1 MKMWIR
7 VLIDAAIIIVALT
20 IIMGW
25 RAIMPAR
32 MPVYLLPSDM
42 GLPYENILLKTS
54 DGKNLK
60 GWLIHSKK
68 SKGII
73 ICLHGYP
80 ANKSDILPVV
90 SFLYPDFSLLLFDF
104 RAHGESEGKITYFG
118 LKEFIDVKA
127 AIDFIKSR
135 DDIKGMKIGIWG
147 YSLGGAV
154 GIIAASKY
162 DGMINAIVTDSA
174 FANFPEMITHYYKN
188 LGPLKYI
195 FSSLSR
201 LLGRYILGA
210 DFIQNSP
217 EYFIEELKSP
227 ILIIHSR
234 EDDFVPYQH
243 ALRLFNKAPQPK
255 RLYTVEGKHT
265 GLDRAFTDEYQR
277 IVKKFFIKYLPP
289 DTQSANPVN

>member
-1 MKMWIR
+1 MWIR
-7 VLIDAAIIIVALT
+7 VLIDTVIIIITLT
-20 IIMGW
+20 IILGW

-42 GLPYENILLKTS
+42 GLPYENVFLQTS
-54 DGKNLK
+54 DGKNLR

-68 SKGII
+68 SKGVI

-80 ANKSDILPVV
+80 ANKSDILPFV

-118 LKEFIDVKA
+118 LKEFMDVKA
-127 AIDFIKSR
+127 AIDFIRSR
-135 DDIKGMKIGIWG
+135 DDIKDMKIGIWG

-162 DGMINAIVTDSA
+162 DGIIGAIVTDSA
-174 FANFPEMITHYYKN
+174 FANFPEMITYYYKN
-188 LGPLKYI
+188 LGPLRYI
-195 FSSLSR
+195 FSFLSR
-201 LLGRYILGA
+201 LLGRCVLGA
-210 DFIQNSP
+210 DFIKNSP
-217 EYFIEELKSP
+217 EYFIEGLKSP

-243 ALRLFNKAPQPK
+243 AQRLFNKAPQPK
-255 RLYTVEGKHT
+255 KLYTMEGKHT